1 MTISVTICNLKIE
14 SFLCYNVQQF
24 DEVWKSSNF
33 LNDLSQL
40 GKNHTRVWKLWHFI
54 ILTIESE
61 ICLQQTLKMPITV
74 AECGKVSEMPWI
86 ICELMTMTAIYIY
99 VRYIYT
105 IYVDR
110 CKQSW
115 RRCTKCCGESAL
127 AWGETQVRGSNGSCG
142 DDDDEAE
149 MCPPWCCST

>member
-1 MTISVTICNLKIE
+1 MTITVTICNLKIE

-24 DEVWKSSNF
+24 VVWKSSNF

-40 GKNHTRVWKLWHFI
+40 GKNHTRVLEIMTFHHLNYRVRNLFTTNTQDANYGSWVWK
-54 ILTIESE
+54 SE
-61 ICLQQTLKMPITV
+61 WNAVDNLRIDDHDCH
-74 AECGKVSEMPWI
+74 
-86 ICELMTMTAIYIY
+86 IYIRTIY
-99 VRYIYT
+99 IRYI
-105 IYVDR
+105 R

-142 DDDDEAE
+142 DDDDAE